1 VRMGGIRPFDDIRTS
16 ARLHIGTCRL
26 RKYHDSHPE
35 DGRDFDVDILRA
47 MYGGAPSRSMWS
59 RSESTKF
66 AHRQLSTAHRLGRWG
81 VEGYD
86 SVSCR
91 ACRSAV
97 ETVEHLVVSCTAKA
111 CLAARRRFFKALK
124 QFAATSSAN
133 VGDFLQ
139 RRLTMTSDG
148 RLLCGGD
155 PTAAFGL
162 VTGYLPTDLRM
173 ALWQDA
179 RDNDVAVRDFVTWF
193 RKNVKKMLWRP
204 TWEAAKAGDQAASNG
219 GDDDD
224 DDDPCAICGVSTLL
238 PNGMPMRD
246 VLVCDDCNARVHLA
260 CSGFKKVPR
269 GS

>member
-1 VRMGGIRPFDDIRTS
+1 
-16 ARLHIGTCRL
+16 
-26 RKYHDSHPE
+26 
-35 DGRDFDVDILRA
+35 

-111 CLAARRRFFKALK
+111 CLAARWRFFKALK

-179 RDNDVAVRDFVTWF
+179 RDNDVAVRDFVAWF

-204 TWEAAKAGDQAASNG
+204 TWEVAKAGDQG
-219 GDDDD
+219 GNDDG
-224 DDDPCAICGVSTLL
+224 DPCAMCGASTLL
-238 PNGMPMRD
+238 PNGTAMCD
-246 VLVCDDCNARVHLA
+246 VLVCNDCDAEVHLT

-269 GS
+269 GPYKCGCRGGGADDDLENDSYDGEDDDGDDGEGDTESDCDFDEG